1 MTLFTLTIFVIGI
14 WLLSFYASRKLH
26 EDMERQLGEHQ
37 LSTAS
42 LLATHVNDALRER
55 LDVLEKIAE
64 KITPIALSDTSALQA
79 LLEDQLVIQRDFNA
93 GAFVTML
100 DGIAITSV
108 PPSIKRIGVNYMER
122 DYIAAALREGKSKI
136 SQPVVGKVLRSP
148 VFSIAVPIR
157 DTQGKVIGAL
167 AGVVDL
173 GKPNFLDKVTENH
186 YGKSGYYLLEDPKNR
201 VIITGTDKRRV
212 MQQLPAPGVNPLI
225 DRHVQGYEETGITV
239 NPLGVEVL
247 ASAKRIPLADWFIVA
262 ALPTAEAFAPIHD
275 LEQRILL
282 TTVLLTLVA
291 GGMSWWMLR
300 RELSPMFATLKK
312 LAVLAMSDQHPQ
324 PLPIVSQNEIGDLIG
339 GFNHLLEVLGKREAA
354 LKESEFRWKFAIEGS
369 GDGLWDWDLTTST
382 VFFSKTWKN
391 MLGYSEDE
399 IGNGLDEWQKRIH
412 PDDKASALAAVQNHL
427 DGKTPTYL
435 NEHRVLC
442 KDGSYKWILDR
453 GLIVRRSVDNKPL
466 RMIGTHSDITERKQ
480 AENILRES
488 KVFVQGILDSVSSQI
503 AVIDSSGV
511 VTAVNESWRLFSI
524 ENSLD
529 HIHPAQHTEVGSNY
543 LEICNSI
550 KKEGS
555 SDAITARKGIQAVLE
570 GRLHTF
576 QMEYTCHAPNEQ
588 RWFMMAVTPLGMGL
602 RGAVIVHTDISDRK
616 LAEEKIRNMAYR
628 DTLTKLPNRRL
639 LIDRMSQAIAA
650 SKRSGCYGALMFLDL
665 DNFKPLNDMHGHVA
679 GDLLLIEVAHRLRSC
694 VRETDTVARFGGDEF
709 VVMLAQLEEDREM
722 SKSQAEMVAEKI
734 RSALSEPY
742 LLKVS
747 YEGAS
752 DTTVEHHCTASIG
765 VVLFIGDEASQ
776 DDIMKWADE
785 AMYQAKDAGR
795 NQVRFYQASAS
806 VAV

>member
-1 MTLFTLTIFVIGI
+1 VTLFTLAIFVIGI

-42 LLATHVNDALRER
+42 LLATHVNDELRER
-55 LDVLEKIAE
+55 LNVLEKIAE
-64 KITPIALSDTSALQA
+64 KITPITLSNTSALQA

-212 MQQLPAPGVNPLI
+212 MQRLPAPGVNKLI

-282 TTVLLTLVA
+282 TTILLTLMA

-312 LAVLAMSDQHPQ
+312 LAILAMSDQYPQ

-339 GFNHLLEVLGKREAA
+339 GFNHLLEVLGKREVA

-391 MLGYSEDE
+391 MLGYPEDE
-399 IGNGLDEWQKRIH
+399 IGSGLDEWRERIH
-412 PDDKASALAAVQNHL
+412 PDDRASALAAVQNHL

-453 GLIVRRSVDNKPL
+453 GLVVSRSADSKPL
-466 RMIGTHSDITERKQ
+466 RMIGTHSDITGRKQ
-480 AENILRES
+480 AENLLRES
-488 KVFVQGILDSVSSQI
+488 KAFVQGILDSVSSQI
-503 AVIDSSGV
+503 AVIDGSGAV
-511 VTAVNESWRLFSI
+511 IAVNESWRLFSI

-529 HIHPAQHTEVGSNY
+529 HIHPALHTEVGSNY
-543 LEICNSI
+543 LKICNSI
-550 KKEGS
+550 TEEES
-555 SDAITARKGIQAVLE
+555 SDAITARKGIMAVLE

-576 QMEYTCHAPNEQ
+576 QMEYTCHAPDEQ
-588 RWFMMAVTPLGMGL
+588 RWFMMAVTPLGMEQ

-616 LAEEKIRNMAYR
+616 IAEEKIRNMAYR

-639 LIDRMSQAIAA
+639 LMDHLSQSIAA

-665 DNFKPLNDMHGHVA
+665 DNFKPLNDTHGHVA

-694 VRETDTVARFGGDEF
+694 VRETDTVARIGGDEF
-709 VVMLAQLEEDREM
+709 VVMLDQLVEDKEV

-734 RSALSEPY
+734 RVTLSEHY

-747 YEGAS
+747 NQGKLE
-752 DTTVEHHCTASIG
+752 DTVGHHCTSSIG

-795 NQVRFYQASAS
+795 NQVRFYQAK
-806 VAV
+806 V